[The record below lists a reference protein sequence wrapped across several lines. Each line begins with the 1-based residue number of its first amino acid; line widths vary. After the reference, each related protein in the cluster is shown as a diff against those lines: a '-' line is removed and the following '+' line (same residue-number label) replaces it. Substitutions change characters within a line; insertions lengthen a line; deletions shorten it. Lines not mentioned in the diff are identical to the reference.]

1 MLIPLGSMAQQRNK
15 QVTIEVTSLEGD
27 NLAGQPLTLTH
38 TGYNVG
44 YGALKLDAQGRCAL
58 KVYPGDHLLEMSRSG
73 FEPVSHAFTVGEDDE
88 PQTVKVTLAEKT
100 RTPFGLATEVE
111 HNPFTGAN
119 NVIFS
124 WNNETPAFF
133 DDFESYPA
141 FAIEFSPWTGIDVD
155 RETTASFVGSYPN
168 RGTLQYAQIMSPL
181 DVEPT
186 WWYEMPTLRP
196 SSGRQY
202 VGFLRTETGR
212 ANDDWLISPAI
223 EVGVENVLSFLAK
236 AADIYK
242 EKFMV
247 YVTTKVDNPGTEDFI
262 RIDKAT
268 FESTSNYAS
277 WDRFTYDLADYAGQT
292 IKFAIRYI
300 GNPQTTGALMLMVDD
315 VYVGSANG
323 LKRMEAPKK
332 TAPRARRS
340 PDNPYETF
348 EVYLDGEKVET
359 VDGYSVCLNDVAT
372 GTHTLGV
379 RACYT
384 NTQSPITE
392 TELVIPADGYAKVT
406 FNVTSNSV
414 LPSSAAQFELLFKES
429 SSVLNLT
436 AADDKITLNSLPLG
450 EYQLGVAEGA
460 FSEIIKNL
468 DIKGDTVIAVELTDN
483 IITPYNITADTDES
497 GATLLRWNRDLGF
510 TDSFEDYRDFATGS
524 FGEWL
529 SIDGDGMPVYP
540 ISLNGSL
547 IAFPGSGNATN
558 PQPSAPMVFNPWKTE
573 PPMLPTDPAI
583 AAPTGDKTVIFFSS
597 QRAVANKW
605 LITPPLTIR
614 SGFRFSMKAKG
625 YTNQYPES
633 MEICISTSGSTNPA
647 DFEVLAEIPELASE
661 NWMQYS
667 VDLAQYVDQEVRM
680 AVHYTSRDAFL
691 AQVDDVAV
699 GPDEKEAESV
709 DYGNVIRY
717 EIYVDGEK
725 VGETTEPEFTIPALG
740 PGEHTIEIVAVYR
753 NGNSEP
759 GVYTLTTSGLQ
770 RIEIDATAPSEYF
783 DLMGRRLSA
792 PATGIT
798 LLRRGNNVTKLI
810 R

>member
-1 MLIPLGSMAQQRNK
+1 MLFSLGSMAQQRNK

-44 YGALKLDAQGRCAL
+44 YGALKLDAAGHCSL

-73 FEPVSHAFTVGEDDE
+73 FEPVSHVFTVGEDDE
-88 PQTVKVTLAEKT
+88 AVTVSVTLKEKT
-100 RTPFGLATEVE
+100 RTPFGLATEVD
-111 HNPFTGAN
+111 HNPFTGTN

-124 WNNETPAFF
+124 WNNESPAFF
-133 DDFESYPA
+133 DDFESYSP
-141 FAIEFSPWTGIDVD
+141 FAIEFGQWTGFDVD
-155 RETTASFVGSYPN
+155 RETTASLVGEYPN
-168 RGTLQYAQIMSPL
+168 RGALQYAQIMSPL

-186 WWYEMPTLRP
+186 WWYGMPTLRP

-223 EVGVENVLSFLAK
+223 EVGPENVLSFLAK

-247 YVTTKVDNPGTEDFI
+247 YVTTKLDNPGTDDFT

-268 FESTSNYAS
+268 FESTSNYS
-277 WDRFTYDLADYAGQT
+277 TWDRFTYDLSDYDGQT

-300 GNPQTTGALMLMVDD
+300 GNPQTTGAFMLMVDD
-315 VYVGSANG
+315 VYVGSMSG

-332 TAPRARRS
+332 AAPRARRS

-348 EVYLDGEKVET
+348 EVYLDGEKIET
-359 VDGYSVCLNDVAT
+359 VDGYSVCINDVAT
-372 GTHTLGV
+372 GKHTLGV

-384 NTQSPITE
+384 GTQSEIAE
-392 TELVIPADGYAKVT
+392 TELTISADGYAKVT

-414 LPSSAAQFELLFKES
+414 LPSSAAQFELLFKETS
-429 SSVLNLT
+429 AMLSLT
-436 AADDKITLNSLPLG
+436 AADDQIVLNSLPLG
-450 EYQLGVAEGA
+450 NYQLGVAEGA
-460 FSEIIKNL
+460 FSEIINDL
-468 DIKGDTVIAVELTDN
+468 EIKGDTVISIELQDN

-510 TDSFEDYRDFATGS
+510 TDSFEEYRDFATGS
-524 FGEWL
+524 FGEWI
-529 SIDGDGMPVYP
+529 SIDADGMPVYP
-540 ISLNGSL
+540 ISLNNAL
-547 IAFPGSGNATN
+547 IVFPGSGNATN
-558 PQPSAPMVFNPWKTE
+558 PQPCAPMVFNPWKTE
-573 PPMLPTDPAI
+573 PAMLPADPAI
-583 AAPTGDKTVIFFSS
+583 AAPTGDKTVIFFSP

-605 LITPPLTIR
+605 LVTPLLTIR
-614 SGFRFSMKAKG
+614 SGFKFSMKAKG

-633 MEICISTSGSTNPA
+633 MEICISTTGSTNPA

-667 VDLAQYVDQEVRM
+667 VDLDQYVDQEVRL
-680 AVHYTSRDAFL
+680 AIHYTSRDAFL

-699 GPDEKEAESV
+699 GPDEKEAQSV
-709 DYGNVIRY
+709 DYGNVITY

-725 VGETTEPEFTIPALG
+725 AGETSEPEFIIPALG
-740 PGEHTIEIVAVYR
+740 PGNHTIEIVAVYR
-753 NGNSEP
+753 NGRSEA

-770 RIEIDATAPSEYF
+770 RIETEVTAPSEYF
-783 DLMGRRLSA
+783 DLMGRKLSA

-798 LLRRGNNVTKLI
+798 LQRNGNNVTKLI

>member
-1 MLIPLGSMAQQRNK
+1 MLFSLSSMAQQRNK
-15 QVTIEVTSLEGD
+15 QVTVEVTSLQGD
-27 NLAGQPLTLTH
+27 NLAGQPLTVTH

-44 YGALKLDAQGRCAL
+44 YGALKLDAQGRCSL
-58 KVYPGDHLLEMSRSG
+58 KVYPGEHLLEMTRSG
-73 FEPVSHAFTVGEDDE
+73 FEPVSHAFSVGDDDE
-88 PQTVKVTLAEKT
+88 DVTVAITLTEQT
-100 RTPFGLATEVE
+100 RTPYGLATEVD
-111 HNPFTGAN
+111 HDPFTGSN
-119 NVIFS
+119 SVLFS

-133 DDFESYPA
+133 DDFESYSP
-141 FAIEFSPWTGIDVD
+141 FAIEFGEWTGIDVD
-155 RETTASFVGSYPN
+155 RETTASLVGYYPN

-181 DVEPT
+181 DAEPT
-186 WWYEMPTLRP
+186 WWYDMPTLRP

-223 EVGVENVLSFLAK
+223 GIGTDNVLSFLAK

-247 YVTTKVDNPGTEDFI
+247 YVTTKLDNPETADFV
-262 RIDKAT
+262 RIDKGT
-268 FESTSNYAS
+268 FESTTNYSS
-277 WDRFTYDLADYAGQT
+277 WDRFTYDLSAYEGQT

-315 VYVGSANG
+315 VYVGSRNG

-332 TAPRARRS
+332 RAPRARRS

-359 VDGYSVCLNDVAT
+359 TDGYNVYLTDIAA

-384 NTQSPITE
+384 SSQSPMAE
-392 TELVIPADGYAKVT
+392 TELTIAADGYAKVI

-414 LPSSAAQFELLFKES
+414 LPASAAQFELLVKES
-429 SSVLNLT
+429 SSMLNLSAT
-436 AADDKITLNSLPLG
+436 DDKITLNSLPLG
-450 EYQLGVAEGA
+450 SYQLGVAEGA
-460 FSEIIKNL
+460 FSAIVRDL
-468 DIKGDTVIAVELTDN
+468 DIKGDTVIAVELNDN

-510 TDSFEDYRDFATGS
+510 TDSFEDYRDFATGK

-540 ISLNGSL
+540 ISLNGA
-547 IAFPGSGNATN
+547 IITFPGSGNATN
-558 PQPSAPMVFNPWKTE
+558 PQPAAPMIFNPWKTE

-583 AAPTGDKTVIFFSS
+583 AAPTGDKSVIFFSS
-597 QRAVANKW
+597 QRTVANKW

-614 SGFRFSMKAKG
+614 SGFRFAMKAKG

-633 MEICISTSGSTNPA
+633 MEICISTSASTNPA
-647 DFEVLAEIPELASE
+647 DFEVLAEIPELASD

-667 VDLAQYVDQEVRM
+667 VDLAQYVDQEVRL

-699 GPDEKEAESV
+699 GPDENEAQSV
-709 DYGNVIRY
+709 DYGNVVCY

-725 VGETTEPEFTIPALG
+725 AGETNEPEFTIPALG
-740 PGEHTIEIVAVYR
+740 PGDHTIEIVAVYR
-753 NGNSEP
+753 NGRSEA
-759 GVYTLTTSGLQ
+759 GVYTLTTAGLQ
-770 RIEIDATAPSEYF
+770 RIECESAATAEYF
-783 DLMGRRLSA
+783 DLMGRKLAA
-792 PATGIT
+792 PASGVSIQ
-798 LLRRGNNVTKLI
+798 RRGNNVTKLI